1 MDRVIEIYRKTES
14 LKKAAKVARVNYDT
28 VQYWYD
34 WGRMGFGE
42 DNVYFYKSIEG

>member
-14 LKKAAKVARVNYDT
+14 LKQAAKVARVNYDT

-34 WGRMGFGE
+34 WGGMGFSE